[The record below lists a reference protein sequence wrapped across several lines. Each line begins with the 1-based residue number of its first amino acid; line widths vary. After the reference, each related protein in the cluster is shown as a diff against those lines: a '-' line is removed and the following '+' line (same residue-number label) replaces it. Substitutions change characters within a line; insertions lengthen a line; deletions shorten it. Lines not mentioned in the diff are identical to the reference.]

1 MSDSQEGSSSTR
13 NKQSISVDDKER
25 GIANQ
30 FYMTYH
36 TKSKDLEDQMRNVF
50 KENQGERQY
59 SFGMY
64 Y

>member
-1 MSDSQEGSSSTR
+1 MSDSQEGSSSRR
-13 NKQSISVDDKER
+13 NKESISVDDKER